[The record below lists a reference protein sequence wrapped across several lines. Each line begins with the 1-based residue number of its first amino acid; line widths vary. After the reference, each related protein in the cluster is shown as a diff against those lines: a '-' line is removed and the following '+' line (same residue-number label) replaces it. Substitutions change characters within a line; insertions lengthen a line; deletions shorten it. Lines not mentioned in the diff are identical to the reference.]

1 MRCCVVDGRIYDSA
15 TLRPSWQP
23 QLKGW
28 QVPALRRHYG
38 KRGRPRDKEFA
49 MKSQKS
55 VRAAYPAIVRR
66 PKSKAGRSAKVPFGL
81 VVPSQPGFE
90 QKFITNPMT
99 SAFSSVST
107 AVSYIDLT
115 ALMGAGTDYYNRVGR
130 QITQKW
136 LSVSG
141 TLVGGQSNL
150 ATDDPYNVFRIT
162 VVKGNVGMTFGTWG
176 LTQVLSP
183 DTILGLDRVLLD
195 RFITLE
201 SPGRDSTGYMR
212 AVKRVEF
219 SVRLPDVVTHFTT
232 AAAGSQNGETC
243 YLVMISDSAVV
254 SNPGFV
260 DGSWVLRFTDF

>member
-1 MRCCVVDGRIYDSA
+1 
-15 TLRPSWQP
+15 
-23 QLKGW
+23 
-28 QVPALRRHYG
+28 
-38 KRGRPRDKEFA
+38 

-55 VRAAYPAIVRR
+55 VRATYPAIVRK
-66 PKSKAGRSAKVPFGL
+66 PKSKAARTAKVPFGL
-81 VVPSQPGFE
+81 VVPSRPGSE
-90 QKFITNPMT
+90 SKFITNPLT
-99 SAFSSVST
+99 TAFGSVST
-107 AVSYIDLT
+107 SVAYIDLA

-130 QITQKW
+130 QVTQQN

-176 LTQVLSP
+176 LTQVLSA
-183 DTILGLDRVLLD
+183 DTILGLDRVLSD
-195 RFITLE
+195 RFITLQ

-219 SVRLPDVVTHFTT
+219 NVRLPDVVTHFTT

-243 YLVMISDSAVV
+243 YLVMISDSSVI

-260 DGSWVLRFTDF
+260 DGSWVLRFSDL